1 MSAVFSV
8 YGIGV
13 DYRHLTVI
21 ADYMVSFLVRSFPTI
36 SQSLTVT
43 CTHRRAKVDT
53 NLSTELVSRTTLLP
67 SSKLLSKLPPISLP
81 KQRFSEISTTW
92 SDLQRGL
99 SLVEHQRVVLVRL
112 RSGVWSKQQR
122 EEKRK
127 PFCRNF
133 FHNLALSFYMQ
144 LLLSFESLFDA

>member
-112 RSGVWSKQQR
+112 RSGVWSKQRR
-122 EEKRK
+122 EEERK
-127 PFCRNF
+127 LLCS
-133 FHNLALSFYMQ
+133 NLLFPRTIVYMQ
-144 LLLSFESLFDA
+144 PLLSFQDTFGA

>member
-112 RSGVWSKQQR
+112 RSGVWSKQRR
-122 EEKRK
+122 EEERK
-127 PFCRNF
+127 LLCS
-133 FHNLALSFYMQ
+133 NLLFPRTIVYMQ
-144 LLLSFESLFDA
+144 PLLSFQDTFDA

>member
-112 RSGVWSKQQR
+112 RSGVWSKQRR
-122 EEKRK
+122 EEERK
-127 PFCRNF
+127 LLCS
-133 FHNLALSFYMQ
+133 NLLFPRTIVYMQ
-144 LLLSFESLFDA
+144 LLLSFQNTFDA

>member
-99 SLVEHQRVVLVRL
+99 WSVEHQRVVLVRL
-112 RSGVWSKQQR
+112 RSGVWSKQRR
-122 EEKRK
+122 EEERK
-127 PFCRNF
+127 LLCS
-133 FHNLALSFYMQ
+133 NLLFPRTIVYMQ
-144 LLLSFESLFDA
+144 PLLSFQDTFDA